1 MSESEKIQVL
11 LRAVGSAPV
20 LKKQTFML
28 SRFAQTDLFLFLY
41 YFCFLRSHHINFV
54 INFLSKKM
62 CKDDERIFI
71 YIHQSFSPTPDTN
84 VGLLYDNYQRLRML
98 WYINIM
104 YLLLTL
110 YNRMKVII
118 N

>member
-28 SRFAQTDLFLFLY
+28 SR
-41 YFCFLRSHHINFV
+41 SHQINFV

-84 VGLLYDNYQRLRML
+84 VGLLYDNYQSDNKLVL
-98 WYINIM
+98 HYSKSPAWG
-104 YLLLTL
+104 
-110 YNRMKVII
+110 
-118 N
+118 